1 MRLFMAIALLACACA
16 HVPAQ
21 QRPTPAQIKAAERQ
35 RLFELPATI
44 LYKEGRELMTRR
56 DWEGAEARLETFLA
70 KQPNHPGAL
79 FDSAWV
85 EEQLGD
91 APAAAELY
99 TRALAADPG
108 HVGAAVN
115 LSRLLAGAPDHAEA
129 VLRAAL
135 LKQPADPR
143 LLNALAAILRGRRQ
157 LEDAAAVVRQVL
169 QRHPRD
175 ADAYRNLAAIEGDQG
190 HVRLAE
196 AAFDHARKLD
206 PKDARIPNSLGLLAL
221 QREDVAAARAFFE
234 EAAQLDPDFAPAFIN
249 LGALATRYRDY
260 AAAEQAFARALQL
273 DPARWESHLGRAW
286 ALEGLRRPGEAR
298 AEYEK
303 VLAIAPRQDD
313 ALYGRATALK
323 SEGDLP
329 AALSGFKE
337 YLGLPKASRL
347 KEAQNQLAS
356 IDLRL
361 RNAPPAVART
371 AAKAA
376 GASLD
381 LSKLPQGA
389 DPGSSPEDLPPEDAP
404 SVVR

>member
-1 MRLFMAIALLACACA
+1 MLVTHDI
-16 HVPAQ
+16 
-21 QRPTPAQIKAAERQ
+21 
-35 RLFELPATI
+35 
-44 LYKEGRELMTRR
+44 
-56 DWEGAEARLETFLA
+56 
-70 KQPNHPGAL
+70 
-79 FDSAWV
+79 
-85 EEQLGD
+85 
-91 APAAAELY
+91 
-99 TRALAADPG
+99 
-108 HVGAAVN
+108 
-115 LSRLLAGAPDHAEA
+115 
-129 VLRAAL
+129 
-135 LKQPADPR
+135 
-143 LLNALAAILRGRRQ
+143 
-157 LEDAAAVVRQVL
+157 
-169 QRHPRD
+169 
-175 ADAYRNLAAIEGDQG
+175 
-190 HVRLAE
+190 
-196 AAFDHARKLD
+196 
-206 PKDARIPNSLGLLAL
+206 
-221 QREDVAAARAFFE
+221 E

-347 KEAQNQLAS
+347 KEAQSQLAS

-389 DPGSSPEDLPPEDAP
+389 DPGPSAEELPPEDAP

>member
-1 MRLFMAIALLACACA
+1 
-16 HVPAQ
+16 V
-21 QRPTPAQIKAAERQ
+21 
-35 RLFELPATI
+35 
-44 LYKEGRELMTRR
+44 
-56 DWEGAEARLETFLA
+56 
-70 KQPNHPGAL
+70 
-79 FDSAWV
+79 
-85 EEQLGD
+85 
-91 APAAAELY
+91 
-99 TRALAADPG
+99 
-108 HVGAAVN
+108 
-115 LSRLLAGAPDHAEA
+115 
-129 VLRAAL
+129 
-135 LKQPADPR
+135 
-143 LLNALAAILRGRRQ
+143 
-157 LEDAAAVVRQVL
+157 
-169 QRHPRD
+169 
-175 ADAYRNLAAIEGDQG
+175 
-190 HVRLAE
+190 
-196 AAFDHARKLD
+196 
-206 PKDARIPNSLGLLAL
+206 
-221 QREDVAAARAFFE
+221 
-234 EAAQLDPDFAPAFIN
+234 
-249 LGALATRYRDY
+249 
-260 AAAEQAFARALQL
+260 QL
-273 DPARWESHLGRAW
+273 DPARWESRLGRAW

-376 GASLD
+376 GASLRSEYEKVLAIAPRQDDALYGRATALKSEGD
-381 LSKLPQGA
+381 LPAALSGFKEYLGLPKASRLKEAQNQLASIDLRLRNAPPAVARTAAKAAGASLDLAKLPQGA